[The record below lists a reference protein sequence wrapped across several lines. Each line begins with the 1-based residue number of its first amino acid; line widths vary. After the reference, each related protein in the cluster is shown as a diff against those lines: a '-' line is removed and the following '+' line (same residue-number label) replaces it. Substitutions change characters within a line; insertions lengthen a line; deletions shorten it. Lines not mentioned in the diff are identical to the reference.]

1 MKRSY
6 LIANDQWHSF
16 LKHTKNYKYKWLLS
30 HTHHTQHHKKQIH
43 YIASVLSGT
52 KGMQPFSN
60 AYHIWKGGAGRI
72 LPKKKIRKPFKV
84 LKLNIAAV
92 KLF

>member
-1 MKRSY
+1 
-6 LIANDQWHSF
+6 
-16 LKHTKNYKYKWLLS
+16 
-30 HTHHTQHHKKQIH
+30 
-43 YIASVLSGT
+43 
-52 KGMQPFSN
+52 MQPLSN

-72 LPKKKIRKPFKV
+72 LPQKNIRKPFKV

>member
-1 MKRSY
+1 MITFSY
-6 LIANDQWHSF
+6 S
-16 LKHTKNYKYKWLLS
+16 S
-30 HTHHTQHHKKQIH
+30 HLTSWKTPEIH
-43 YIASVLSGT
+43 YIASGLAGT
-52 KGMQPFSN
+52 RGMQPLSN

-72 LPKKKIRKPFKV
+72 LPQKNIRKPFKV

>member
-1 MKRSY
+1 MITFSY
-6 LIANDQWHSF
+6 S
-16 LKHTKNYKYKWLLS
+16 S
-30 HTHHTQHHKKQIH
+30 HPTSQKTEIH

-52 KGMQPFSN
+52 RGMQPFSN

-84 LKLNIAAV
+84 LKLNTAAV